1 MATAKSKLSKELAAA
16 FTEDVGAGFEMVTS
30 ESLQIPFIEIV
41 QAQSKVM
48 KKGDAKYN
56 PKLSVGDIYNS
67 VTGQSW
73 SPSEG
78 ILVLPVHFEM
88 KWVEW
93 SKGQGGDK
101 QFVGIVPDDSPRLEN
116 LHEPEGTYDAFFEN
130 GNEALKTAHHY
141 VKIVHEDQTLE
152 SALITMARTK
162 LKKSRQWISMMM
174 MRKHN
179 GKTMPS
185 FANTYRLTTDQESN
199 VRGSWET
206 WIISPESTVPSLE
219 AYEECKEFY
228 TSINSGELAVAGP
241 QPMEAVTDQSEEV
254 PF

>member
-1 MATAKSKLSKELAAA
+1 MATAKSKLPKELAAA

-162 LKKSRQWISMMM
+162 LKKSRQWISIMM

>member
-116 LHEPEGTYDAFFEN
+116 LHEPEGTYDAFFEH

-152 SALITMARTK
+152 SALITLARTK

-185 FANTYRLTTDQESN
+185 FANTYRLTTEQESN
-199 VRGSWET
+199 VRDSWET

-219 AYEECKEFY
+219 AYEECKEFF